1 MFTGVMRRFSF
12 IGGLRYWLFDR
23 NYNIT
28 IRVIFI
34 GMCMLFTIGSAF
46 LSRDI
51 DFKQFNSILKAVLL
65 VAVMGGLTLSIFMY
79 RNMQITALGIFMLST
94 LVNAGINTGTGTNL
108 TFTFLMLIL
117 WSVVWLFKRLIVD
130 RNFNIHVATPNWPIL
145 LFAIV
150 VLISYIWSG
159 AFVEERASYLFAQKS
174 LVRLMTAIV
183 LVVSPLTLILFA
195 NAFRTKNAFR
205 TFTWWF
211 IGIGFVM
218 GVLRLVLG
226 SVPAPLNSK
235 GQFPTWFVA
244 LCLGQILFNKKL
256 PWYVKVFLLV
266 GVGIWARITLGLGLD
281 WLSGWLPVVVVAGML
296 LFLYSRKVAAVAV
309 LGILIWGA
317 FNTAFVNQ
325 TFGEEQSVSGNTR
338 SVAWGRALGVVEKHF
353 LFGAG
358 PAGYEYYFHA
368 YGYYDSAVGTADL
381 SHNNYIDIVA
391 QTGVVGFALWIA
403 LWVGQGWMVWKLF
416 RKRIDDPFL
425 GALKYSLV
433 ACYPAI
439 LISMMLGDWVTP
451 FPYTQTL
458 AGIDYTIWSWML
470 SGLTIALYYFTPN
483 LEGAVNETEVSVPQS
498 LALPDAT

>member
-1 MFTGVMRRFSF
+1 MFTGVMRRFYF
-12 IGGLRYWLFDR
+12 IGWLRYWLFDR

-28 IRVIFI
+28 IRVILI
-34 GMCMLFTIGSAF
+34 GMCMLFTVGSA
-46 LSRDI
+46 LLIRDI

-65 VAVMGGLTLSIFMY
+65 IAMMGGLTVSIFMY
-79 RNMQITALGIFMLST
+79 RNMQITALSIFILST

-108 TFTFLMLIL
+108 TFTFLALIL

-130 RNFNIHVATPNWPIL
+130 RNFKIHAATSNWPIL

-150 VLISYIWSG
+150 VIISYIWSG

-174 LVRLMTAIV
+174 LVRLMTAVV
-183 LVVSPLTLILFA
+183 LIISPLTLVLFA
-195 NAFRTKNAFR
+195 NAFQTKNAFKI
-205 TFTWWF
+205 FTWWF
-211 IGIGFVM
+211 IGVGFVM

-226 SVPAPLNSK
+226 TVPVPLNSK

-244 LCLGQILFNKKL
+244 LCLGQLLFNTKL
-256 PWYVKVFLLV
+256 SWYYKAVLLV
-266 GVGIWARITLGLGLD
+266 GIGIWARITLGLGFD
-281 WLSGWLPVVVVAGML
+281 WLSGWLPVVIVAGL
-296 LFLYSRKVAAVAV
+296 ILVFYSRKLAV
-309 LGILIWGA
+309 LMVLCVIVWGA
-317 FNTAFVNQ
+317 FNVSFLNQ

-338 SVAWGRALGVVEKHF
+338 SVAWARALGVVDKHF

-391 QTGVVGFALWIA
+391 QTGVVGFGLWIA

-425 GALKYSLV
+425 NALKYSLV

-439 LISMMLGDWVTP
+439 LMSMMLGDWVTP

-458 AGIDYTIWSWML
+458 AGIDYTIWAWML
-470 SGLTIALYYFTPN
+470 SGLAIALYYLTPN
-483 LEGAVNETEVSVPQS
+483 HPDNINDIDIATQQV